1 MVTLLENII
10 IVAERDDTKDNLV
23 SMVRQA
29 SVSNLVL
36 QLDPAKLME
45 EEFLAAFC
53 HRGSVTVLPLK
64 PLPDFNLSIEK
75 SILTLDMSPIV
86 YSGFGLSAK
95 KVKRNSK
102 QYYYRFQVA
111 LNSTNF
117 QPNGPLHSRLRSFFK
132 AFTSPVESGTRIP
145 QRITDLG
152 PFFVDWLPDTH
163 RVWTGE
169 LPKSGS
175 IAAYLNKCEHV
186 AIRPQCE
193 VFDYTGSPIRLPDF
207 VLWEKV
213 PVKQEE
219 TNRCQEVEK
228 PSSYLNTVNIQ
239 LGLTILSY
247 LATGISS
254 SNSAAADCQPND
266 NPCLTNASL
275 SPIYSQALGEIP
287 SESSVYELKQPR
299 IICLTGLFPDYYYS
313 QLEDQ
318 IKSMLMNNLHVNE
331 LVYMCKC
338 PMKSADPLLLQAF
351 EQSMSSN
358 SGTVFITGGK
368 NISDSQNPSLIKIRF

>member
-1 MVTLLENII
+1 MVG
-10 IVAERDDTKDNLV
+10 
-23 SMVRQA
+23 QA

-36 QLDPAKLME
+36 QLDPAKLVE
-45 EEFLAAFC
+45 EEFIAAFC
-53 HRGSVTVLPLK
+53 HRGGVTVLPLK
-64 PLPDFNLSIEK
+64 PLPDFTLSIEK

-95 KVKRNSK
+95 KVKRTSK
-102 QYYYRFQVA
+102 QFYYRFQVA
-111 LNSTNF
+111 LDSANF
-117 QPNGPLHSRLRSFFK
+117 QLNGPLHSRLRSFFK
-132 AFTSPVESGTRIP
+132 AFTSLVESGTRIP
-145 QRITDLG
+145 RRITDLG
-152 PFFVDWLPDTH
+152 PFFVDWLPDTQ
-163 RVWTGE
+163 RDWKGD
-169 LPKSGS
+169 LPKSDC

-193 VFDYTGSPIRLPDF
+193 VFDYTGSPILLPDF
-207 VLWEKV
+207 ILWEKLLM
-213 PVKQEE
+213 KQEE
-219 TNRCQEVEK
+219 TNRCQEAEK
-228 PSSYLNTVNIQ
+228 PSSFLNPVNIQ

-254 SNSAAADCQPND
+254 SKSTGADCQPND

-275 SPIYSQALGEIP
+275 SPIYSQILGEIP

-299 IICLTGLFPDYYYS
+299 IICLTGLFPDHYYR

-318 IKSMLMNNLHVNE
+318 IKSMLMNSLHMNNE

-338 PMKSADPLLLQAF
+338 PLKSADPLLLPPQAF
-351 EQSMSSN
+351 EQSMNSN

-368 NISDSQNPSLIKIRF
+368 NISQYSQNPSLIKIRF